1 MLLTQVKCGV
11 RIMLKA
17 EDNRG
22 IRERDDEGMAG
33 EKYRYHKIYGT
44 IHFIPR
50 CCGHGDTSKPG
61 RKKEN
66 FGEYFTY
73 EEAVERLKASNVIG
87 KECTVCKW
95 EKGE

>member
-1 MLLTQVKCGV
+1 MLLTQVKYGV

-66 FGEYFTY
+66 FGECLTY

-87 KECTVCKW
+87 KKCTVCKW

>member
-1 MLLTQVKCGV
+1 MLLTQVKWGV

-44 IHFIPR
+44 IQANR
-50 CCGHGDTSKPG
+50 DA
-61 RKKEN
+61 KKRISES
-66 FGEYFTY
+66 
-73 EEAVERLKASNVIG
+73 ALLMKKLSNV
-87 KECTVCKW
+87 
-95 EKGE
+95 